1 MSAKWNRRSD
11 NHEKDRAQDSMLSK
25 AQFIVVAGLAIGTFS
40 GCGGSSDEGTEKVTF
55 FVEGMGEKLKLL

>member
-1 MSAKWNRRSD
+1 
-11 NHEKDRAQDSMLSK
+11 MLSK
-25 AQFIVVAGLAIGTFS
+25 AQFIVVAGLAGLAVGTFS